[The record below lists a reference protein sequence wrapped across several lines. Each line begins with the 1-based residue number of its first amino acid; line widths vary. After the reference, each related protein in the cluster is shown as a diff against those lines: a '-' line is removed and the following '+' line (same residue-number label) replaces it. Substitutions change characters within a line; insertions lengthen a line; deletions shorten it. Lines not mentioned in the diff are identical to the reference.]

1 MSCSSLWLISS
12 LPATKME
19 AAPVTTQPLSSSGC
33 RRRPS
38 ARFQDQSGSPFP
50 PKPNC
55 NHQRS
60 KHDTDLR
67 SVSTGKSILEPVLEA
82 HMWSIWN
89 SFLYSLCKV
98 QGTHPKAHSF
108 LIPEWQFKI
117 HGKGKWI
124 ILLIIYPNPPVF
136 PFSIFHVM
144 YVIRTVRES
153 RELRVLYTLSRN
165 PKNVSYLRSL
175 GERWTALMLRGCFSC
190 CCPHHPSIKSVL
202 LKVLSIF

>member
-38 ARFQDQSGSPFP
+38 ARFQDQSGSPSP

-67 SVSTGKSILEPVLEA
+67 SVSTGKSILKPVLEA

-89 SFLYSLCKV
+89 SFLYSLWKV
-98 QGTHPKAHSF
+98 QGTHPKARSF
-108 LIPEWQFKI
+108 LIPEW

-136 PFSIFHVM
+136 SFSIFPIILC
-144 YVIRTVRES
+144 YQNSEREQ
-153 RELRVLYTLSRN
+153 ETEYYTL
-165 PKNVSYLRSL
+165 
-175 GERWTALMLRGCFSC
+175 
-190 CCPHHPSIKSVL
+190 CPEIV
-202 LKVLSIF
+202 I